1 MTDTVLNDIN
11 KIISNPVEYFT
22 ENVLSDLIDIFL
34 KIEINFTDKFKT
46 FFKSFLQS
54 EFKTLSFNKLQRV
67 KILLFIFQTLINLV
81 SVPIYILRLI
91 LSLFLIGNLLDVIL
105 ILILYASYIIS
116 IIPLG
121 FIIYKSLMTLM
132 NIYIDLFFK
141 III

>member
-11 KIISNPVEYFT
+11 EIISNPVEYFT
-22 ENVLSDLIDIFL
+22 ENVLSDLINIFL

-67 KILLFIFQTLINLV
+67 KILLFIFQTFINLV

-121 FIIYKSLMTLM
+121 FIMYKSLMTLM

>member
-22 ENVLSDLIDIFL
+22 ENVLSDLINIFL

-81 SVPIYILRLI
+81 SVPI
-91 LSLFLIGNLLDVIL
+91 
-105 ILILYASYIIS
+105 
-116 IIPLG
+116 
-121 FIIYKSLMTLM
+121 
-132 NIYIDLFFK
+132 
-141 III
+141 

>member
-116 IIPLG
+116 ILPLG

-132 NIYIDLFFK
+132 NIYIY
-141 III
+141 IYIY

>member
-121 FIIYKSLMTLM
+121 FIIYKSLMTLI
-132 NIYIDLFFK
+132 NRYIYIYID
-141 III
+141 